1 MGIPGSAAGYQRSER
16 HLWPHGL
23 LLTPGS
29 GQSPG
34 PSAIPPGHT
43 ATSPVAMQS
52 ATAKRDKTREESELN
67 LVVIQTSILLQ
78 ADYGACPNDLV
89 FVRPDKPGMTIVIV
103 IWFHSL
109 VINGV
114 GKKSSLH
121 SVLDPPKFCLQSL
134 IADFSRAYTPY
145 QKQGVS
151 HCLITFTVLQYYS
164 KFIEHLGQRA
174 TWNKGW
180 RSLNP

>member
-1 MGIPGSAAGYQRSER
+1 
-16 HLWPHGL
+16 
-23 LLTPGS
+23 
-29 GQSPG
+29 
-34 PSAIPPGHT
+34 
-43 ATSPVAMQS
+43 MQS

-89 FVRPDKPGMTIVIV
+89 FVRQDKPGMTIVIV

-114 GKKSSLH
+114 GKKSALH

-145 QKQGVS
+145 QEYFSLLNYFYSIIVLFK
-151 HCLITFTVLQYYS
+151 IYRTFGPTCHV
-164 KFIEHLGQRA
+164 E
-174 TWNKGW
+174 
-180 RSLNP
+180 